1 MSEENNGDSVLD
13 DEIHEEAIKYV
24 VTGSKGSQY
33 KYPEGWDKNMKRSV
47 RKRADRVIMRGVEVM
62 YKKKNKE
69 EVRIIQSREEQLR
82 ILEMCHSDPT
92 SGHFGVK
99 KTFNRVRERFY
110 WKGMCKDA
118 EELVRSHTFYVHLQ
132 NGFNVCSHFH
142 ICI

>member
-1 MSEENNGDSVLD
+1 MLLQAVKAANTS
-13 DEIHEEAIKYV
+13 
-24 VTGSKGSQY
+24 TG
-33 KYPEGWDKNMKRSV
+33 PEGWDKNMKRSV
-47 RKRADRVIMRGVEVM
+47 RKRANRVIMRGVEVM
-62 YKKKNKE
+62 YRKKNKE
-69 EVRIIQSREEQLR
+69 AVRIIQSREEQLR

-118 EELVRSHTFYVHLQ
+118 EELVCLDTFYAHFQ
-132 NGFNVCSHFH
+132 NVFNICSHFH